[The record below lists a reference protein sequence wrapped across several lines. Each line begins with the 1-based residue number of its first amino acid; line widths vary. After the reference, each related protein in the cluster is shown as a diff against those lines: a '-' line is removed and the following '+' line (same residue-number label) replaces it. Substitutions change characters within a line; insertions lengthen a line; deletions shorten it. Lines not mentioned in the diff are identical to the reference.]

1 MEQERAKRVKESLTE
16 QAYEVR
22 ARYTNAAGRLF
33 GGNLMSWINE
43 TASIVGRRHANT
55 TVVTVAVDSLQFTKP
70 VLPGQT
76 AVLVGRV
83 THVGNSSMEI
93 RVDTFVEDL
102 NGRRQQ
108 VNRAYMVLV
117 SMKDGITS
125 HVPRLILETEE
136 EKQEWEAGEKRDEL
150 RRQRRKE
157 GF

>member
-1 MEQERAKRVKESLTE
+1 MEQERAKGTEESLTE
-16 QAYEVR
+16 QVYEVR

-55 TVVTVAVDSLQFTKP
+55 AVVTVAVDSLQFTKP

-83 THVGNSSMEI
+83 TYVGNTSMEI
-93 RVDTFVEDL
+93 RVDTFVEDW
-102 NGRRQQ
+102 NGSRQQ

-117 SMKDGITS
+117 SMKDGAACR
-125 HVPRLILETEE
+125 VPRLILKTDE